1 MVSPASAS
9 CSQYSSAGSRCPHQ
23 TRAWPALWMR
33 STNAYPDATL
43 IPGIVRASESA
54 TWSKV
59 LWSSL
64 RTITRQLSP
73 SPEPGPPVRGSSIVS
88 VIEGS
93 GYPPGLGEIPVQA
106 EEELIQRS
114 GLEDGVRS
122 HAGLLVDALRVG
134 LDEAVDVVLGG
145 QPGLLVQAVADQVA
159 LGAGVVHLAEVRQPE
174 ALGLPARDRVNQ
186 ALPGLDVDVGRR
198 RRGERVGVGRDADA
212 GHVADEGHAARRVE
226 VADVVGGVAGRVL
239 DPEGALHLG
248 LAALEHPQVALRDR
262 DDLAP

>member
-1 MVSPASAS
+1 M
-9 CSQYSSAGSRCPHQ
+9 G
-23 TRAWPALWMR
+23 
-33 STNAYPDATL
+33 
-43 IPGIVRASESA
+43 RASESA
-54 TWSKV
+54 TWSNV

-64 RTITRQLSP
+64 RTMTRQLSP

-114 GLEDGVRS
+114 RLEDGVRDR
-122 HAGLLVDALRVG
+122 AGLLVDALRVR
-134 LDEAVDVVLGG
+134 LDEAVDVMLAGH
-145 QPGLLVQAVADQVA
+145 PGLLVQAVTDAA
-159 LGAGVVHLAEVRQPE
+159 ELGAGIVDLAEVGQSQ
-174 ALGLPARDRVNQ
+174 ALGLPARDRLER

-212 GHVADEGHAARRVE
+212 GHVADEGHAARLVE

-239 DPEGALHLG
+239 DPEGSLHPG
-248 LAALEHPQVALRDR
+248 LAALEHPQVGLRHGN
-262 DDLAP
+262 DLAPQPRQAVLAAVEAGRGGHELGR